1 MKFKVGDMVRPTRE
15 HLIDSIEN
23 DESRYLEYLNG
34 FEITKVD
41 GDKIHYDSGGSG
53 FYLASDLEL
62 VPEESEFKEGDL
74 VEIVDETGVCNKRI
88 FVAKLPDMV
97 KAPYVIVLKE
107 DEDLY
112 RNNKPYRISRY
123 QYISKLKHKLTRK
136 EIAEKFW
143 VDKDFELVD

>member
-1 MKFKVGDMVRPTRE
+1 MQFKVGDKVRLTRE
-15 HLIDSIEN
+15 AITYKLIEQRTIKYSIVLWG
-23 DESRYLEYLNG
+23 D
-34 FEITKVD
+34 ITDISD
-41 GDKIHYDSGGSG
+41 GDGMVMVDYIWYKTE
-53 FYLASDLEL
+53 DLEL
-62 VPEESEFKEGDL
+62 VPEEPELKEGDL